1 MAETA
6 SVLPGHPWYKPLLS
20 RWTQGGLDAAALAFA
35 LLGAYALRFD
45 FAVPAGQLRMALIQL
60 PLVLLVQASSMR
72 AFGAYSFVWRYV
84 GMTET
89 AAFVRAFGLSGAVL
103 LGLRLGLPD
112 WLSPLRV
119 PISIIL
125 MDAVLAFG
133 AVLGMR
139 VVWRGFVEK
148 GDRRRRELGKANGH
162 RPAVLLIG
170 AGRAGVMAA
179 REIQGRG
186 ETNLTVRGFVDDDPF
201 KKGAV
206 INGVRV
212 LGATSDLP
220 RLVRE
225 LRIDH
230 VIITIGEIQRKELRR
245 LVEVCESVPV
255 RVRTIPGLY
264 EILQGDVSI
273 SRFRDVRLEDLLE
286 RDVVEVDDG
295 HLSGF
300 LGGKAVMVT
309 GAGGSIGSELCRQ
322 VARFGPSRLLL
333 VERAEGPLFT
343 IHRELTGSWPDL
355 PILPLLGDVG
365 DRSRMLVLFA
375 QHRPE
380 IVAHAAAHK
389 HVPMM
394 ESHPCEAIKNN
405 VLATRVLAE
414 VAGEAGVECF
424 ILISSDKA
432 VRPTSVMGASKRVT
446 ELVVQELDRRH
457 STRYVAVRFGNV
469 MGSAGSVIPLFR
481 EQIET
486 GGPVTVTH
494 PDMTRYFMTIP
505 EASVLVLEAAAMGQ
519 GGEIFVLDM
528 GEPVKVLDL
537 AKRLIELSGYKPFED
552 IPIVFT
558 GVRPGEKLFEELSLQ
573 GEDIAKTRHPKIYIG
588 NIAGR
593 SAEELEAALA
603 RMSALAEAG
612 RPAEI
617 RECLATFL
625 PEARLDG
632 AGVPAVGP
640 A

>member
-1 MAETA
+1 M
-6 SVLPGHPWYKPLLS
+6 
-20 RWTQGGLDAAALAFA
+20 
-35 LLGAYALRFD
+35 
-45 FAVPAGQLRMALIQL
+45 
-60 PLVLLVQASSMR
+60 
-72 AFGAYSFVWRYV
+72 
-84 GMTET
+84 
-89 AAFVRAFGLSGAVL
+89 
-103 LGLRLGLPD
+103 
-112 WLSPLRV
+112 
-119 PISIIL
+119 
-125 MDAVLAFG
+125 
-133 AVLGMR
+133 
-139 VVWRGFVEK
+139 
-148 GDRRRRELGKANGH
+148 
-162 RPAVLLIG
+162 
-170 AGRAGVMAA
+170 
-179 REIQGRG
+179 
-186 ETNLTVRGFVDDDPF
+186 
-201 KKGAV
+201 
-206 INGVRV
+206 INGVEV
-212 LGATSDLP
+212 LGTTADLP

-225 LRIDH
+225 LGIDH
-230 VIITIGEIQRKELRR
+230 VIITIGEIQRKEMRRR
-245 LVEVCESVPV
+245 LEICQSVPV
-255 RVRTIPGLY
+255 RARTIPGLY

-286 RDVVEVDDG
+286 REVVEVDDG
-295 HLSGF
+295 DLSGF
-300 LGGKAVMVT
+300 LGRKAVMVT

-322 VARFGPSRLLL
+322 IARFGPSRLLL
-333 VERAEGPLFT
+333 VERAEGALFT

-355 PILPLLGDVG
+355 PILPLLADVG
-365 DRSRMLVLFA
+365 DRNRMQGLFA
-375 QHRPE
+375 EHRPE

-414 VAGEAGVECF
+414 LAGEAGVECF

-432 VRPTSVMGASKRVT
+432 VRPSSVMGASKRVT

-457 STRYVAVRFGNV
+457 ATRYVAVRFGNV
-469 MGSAGSVIPLFR
+469 MGSAGSVIPVFR
-481 EQIET
+481 EQIEA

-552 IPIVFT
+552 IAIVFT

-593 SAEELEAALA
+593 TTEDLDAALA

-612 RPAEI
+612 GPGEI
-617 RECLATFL
+617 REFLNAFL